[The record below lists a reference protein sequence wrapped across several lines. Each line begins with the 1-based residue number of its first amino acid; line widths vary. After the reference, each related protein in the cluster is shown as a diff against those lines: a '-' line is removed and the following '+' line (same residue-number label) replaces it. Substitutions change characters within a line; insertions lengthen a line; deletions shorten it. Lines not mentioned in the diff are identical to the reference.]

1 MVCEREVKIM
11 IKEVK
16 ILKGYLTIVVKV
28 LSLHV
33 GGRGE
38 QRTSYLTRHH
48 IISTYVMTRIM
59 W

>member
-11 IKEVK
+11 VKEVK

-28 LSLHV
+28 SSLHV

-38 QRTSYLTRHH
+38 EQASYLTRWH